1 MSKRGSGTGLRWVLG
16 IVAAGALGLA
26 SGADAEVSAKLEKQ
40 IQVMERILDEVLVD
54 SQNVLVGS
62 HNPTNGVY
70 LDEFGVVFS
79 IEAALLPMDRRGGFN
94 WDWNKMKMHKEDG
107 KWVIDFNDDDDDSS
121 NDKAD
126 KNDEDDEDDEAK
138 TDEQLYRGAKE
149 ELITALLEYGDTLAG
164 LRDDQSVAIAVFM
177 DSDDFFKKRDINTLV
192 IKARM
197 SDLRSGRSR
206 KDMEQGLAIDE
217 Y

>member
-1 MSKRGSGTGLRWVLG
+1 MSKRGSGSGLRWVLG
-16 IVAAGALGLA
+16 IAAAGALGLA

-62 HNPTNGVY
+62 HNPSNGVY

-79 IEAALLPMDRRGGFN
+79 IEAALLPMDRRGGF

-107 KWVIDFNDDDDDSS
+107 KWVIDFNDDEDDSS

-126 KNDEDDEDDEAK
+126 KDDEDDADDEAK
-138 TDEQLYRGAKE
+138 TDAELYQGAKE

-164 LRDDQSVAIAVFM
+164 LQDNQSVAIAVFM
-177 DSDDFFKKRDINTLV
+177 DTDDFFRKRDISTLV
-192 IKARM
+192 IKAKM

-206 KDMEQGLAIDE
+206 KDMESRLVIDE